1 MKPLRHF
8 RARVQKSGRTF
19 YYFDAGGKPRKEI
32 PLGSDYVLAVRQWS
46 ELMRPG
52 TPAELPTFDDLAN
65 RYEVEEIPFKAA
77 STQATQKGDLK
88 KLRSFFQDK
97 DTKEHAPLED
107 ITPSVIRRLLDEHKT
122 TPTTANRLKRLFSHM
137 FNKAREWDYTT
148 KENPVTGVRG
158 FELDKREVYI
168 TDEVFMLVR
177 NAGSEPLKD
186 AMDLAYLTGQR
197 PSDVLQLTEH
207 DIVDGL
213 LAVKQGKTK
222 AKRRIRVEGEL
233 AVLIARIRARK
244 APFKVVSTYLTVNQH
259 GKPLTKQTLRT
270 AFETAREKAAEANPA
285 LAAQI
290 KAMWFYDLRAKAAD
304 DVSDQRDDQAA
315 ADLLGHTSVS
325 TTKKHYLRKGKI
337 VPPTR

>member
-1 MKPLRHF
+1 MNPMPHF
-8 RARVQKSGRTF
+8 RARRQKSGRTF
-19 YYFDAGGKPRKEI
+19 YYFEKPGKPRKDI
-32 PLGSDYVLAVRQWS
+32 PLGSDYVLAVRKWS

-52 TPAELPTFDDLAN
+52 EEIKSPDFESLAK
-65 RYEVEEIPFKAA
+65 RYEIEVIPFKAA
-77 STQATQKGDLK
+77 TTQATQRGDMK
-88 KLRSFFQDK
+88 KLRAFFYNDVK
-97 DTKEHAPLED
+97 AKSAPIDTIAPKH
-107 ITPSVIRRLLDEHKT
+107 IRALLDRHKT

-168 TDEVFMLVR
+168 TDEVFRLVR
-177 NAGSEPLKD
+177 DAGSAPLQD

-222 AKRRIRVEGEL
+222 ARRRIRVEGEL

-244 APFKVVSTYLTVNQH
+244 APFKVVSTYLAVNQH
-259 GKPLTKQTLRT
+259 GKPLTKQTLRA
-270 AFETAREKAAEANPA
+270 AFEAAREKAAEKNPA
-285 LAAQI
+285 QAEAI
-290 KAMWFYDLRAKAAD
+290 RAMWFYDLRAKAAD
-304 DVSDQRDDQAA
+304 DVSDDHGDQAA
-315 ADLLGHTSVS
+315 ADLLGHSSVS